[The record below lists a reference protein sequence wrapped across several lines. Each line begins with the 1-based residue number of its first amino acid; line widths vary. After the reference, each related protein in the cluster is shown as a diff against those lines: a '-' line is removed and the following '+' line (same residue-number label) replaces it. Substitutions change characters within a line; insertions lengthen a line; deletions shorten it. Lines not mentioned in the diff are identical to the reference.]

1 MNNEDEL
8 FMRCVQLDIK
18 RYELE
23 DKIQEILD
31 YLLHT
36 HITLEEFDDV
46 QRIIT
51 GEETEYKRLNRN
63 TPISDLTG
71 GKVR

>member
-8 FMRCVQLDIK
+8 FMRCVELDLK

-31 YLLHT
+31 YLLKT
-36 HITLEEFDDV
+36 HITIEEFEEV
-46 QRIIT
+46 QEIA
-51 GEETEYKRLNRN
+51 NRKEKDN
-63 TPISDLTG
+63 AKT
-71 GKVR
+71 K

>member
-8 FMRCVQLDIK
+8 FMRCVELDLK

-23 DKIQEILD
+23 DKIQDILD

-36 HITLEEFDDV
+36 HITIEEFKELQEIV
-46 QRIIT
+46 
-51 GEETEYKRLNRN
+51 NRK
-63 TPISDLTG
+63 DE
-71 GKVR
+71 KYEQVRTNR

>member
-8 FMRCVQLDIK
+8 FMRCVELDIK

-31 YLLHT
+31 YLLGT
-36 HITLEEFDDV
+36 HITIEEFEKV
-46 QRIIT
+46 QEIA
-51 GEETEYKRLNRN
+51 NRKEKEN
-63 TPISDLTG
+63 EQSY
-71 GKVR
+71 VNR

>member
-8 FMRCVQLDIK
+8 FMRCVQLDLK

-36 HITLEEFDDV
+36 HITIEEFKELQEIV
-46 QRIIT
+46 
-51 GEETEYKRLNRN
+51 NRKDEKYESCSIN
-63 TPISDLTG
+63 
-71 GKVR
+71 R

>member
-8 FMRCVQLDIK
+8 FMRCVELDIK

-31 YLLHT
+31 YLLGT
-36 HITLEEFDDV
+36 HITIEEFEEV
-46 QRIIT
+46 QRIAT
-51 GEETEYKRLNRN
+51 GEKEKDNEQLRCIR
-63 TPISDLTG
+63 
-71 GKVR
+71 

>member
-8 FMRCVQLDIK
+8 FMRCVELDIK

-31 YLLHT
+31 YLLKT
-36 HITLEEFDDV
+36 HITIEEFEEV
-46 QRIIT
+46 QEIA
-51 GEETEYKRLNRN
+51 NRKEKDN
-63 TPISDLTG
+63 EQVHVNRASY
-71 GKVR
+71 

>member
-8 FMRCVQLDIK
+8 FMRCVELDLK

-36 HITLEEFDDV
+36 HITIEEFKELQEIV
-46 QRIIT
+46 
-51 GEETEYKRLNRN
+51 NRK
-63 TPISDLTG
+63 DE
-71 GKVR
+71 KYEQVRTNR

>member
-8 FMRCVQLDIK
+8 FMRCVELDLK

-36 HITLEEFDDV
+36 HITIEEFEEV
-46 QRIIT
+46 QKIAT
-51 GEETEYKRLNRN
+51 EEKKGVKSY
-63 TPISDLTG
+63 
-71 GKVR
+71 